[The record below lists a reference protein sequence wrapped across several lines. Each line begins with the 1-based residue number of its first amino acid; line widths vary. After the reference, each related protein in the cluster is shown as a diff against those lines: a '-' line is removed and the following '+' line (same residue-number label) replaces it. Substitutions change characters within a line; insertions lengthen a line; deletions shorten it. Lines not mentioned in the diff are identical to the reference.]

1 MEVSLCLHGRRT
13 GGDFW
18 SAAEEEMEVT
28 DQKPQRGQ
36 VTRGVSLHSAAEV
49 TETSLVYT
57 T

>member
-1 MEVSLCLHGRRT
+1 
-13 GGDFW
+13 
-18 SAAEEEMEVT
+18 MEVT

-36 VTRGVSLHSAAEV
+36 VTHGVSLHTAAEV